1 MTPPIF
7 QCHFQ
12 SLYVSGSTSIGVGY
26 AHYSGVYPLFVRCS
40 MDACI
45 VCRHQATC
53 CIFGQNFFTP
63 CNRYSID
70 EVSQVYVLILIHV
83 RSEYVIE
90 DLSFLTENVVN
101 DDPDESDICSTQ
113 ATNRTFDQRNT
124 FIVFHTYCI
133 I

>member
-1 MTPPIF
+1 MF
-7 QCHFQ
+7 DGCMYCMSASSNVLHFW
-12 SLYVSGSTSIGVGY
+12 TE
-26 AHYSGVYPLFVRCS
+26 LFP
-40 MDACI
+40 
-45 VCRHQATC
+45 
-53 CIFGQNFFTP
+53 P

-70 EVSQVYVLILIHV
+70 EVSQVYVSLLIHV
-83 RSEYVIE
+83 HNEYVMK

-101 DDPDESDICSTQ
+101 DDPDESEICSTQ